1 MHIPD
6 GFLSPEVAAG
16 TAVVAAGAVGVGL
29 RRASARLDDRVVPL
43 LGVTGAFVFA
53 AQMLNFP
60 VAGGTSGHFLGAA
73 LATIL
78 LGPWLATLVLAVV
91 LATQSFVFADGG
103 DQRARGERPL
113 HGRVRRARHR
123 RPDAARPGECCRG
136 AAACCSRVAGAGAWL
151 AVIAGAGATAG
162 LLALSG
168 TVPLG
173 TVLPAMLAVHVVIG
187 LGEAVDHGRRAQ
199 RADGDQARPDRRL
212 GGAEPRARGP
222 RDRPGGVTMRR
233 ATDRRAGRRSPSP
246 RCAPLRLGL
255 TRRPGAGRRRPADSP
270 IAAPRRA
277 QDMRPP
283 PATSFPGVHDARLA
297 NAAAGFAGTLVVFA
311 ARRRP
316 RRRRPPAARARRMS
330 GLHALESAGLAG
342 DPASPVHRLD
352 ARAKLLG
359 LAGLTLVAATAGSW
373 PLLAGCA
380 LLLAAVAL
388 AARMPGAVHRA
399 PGARHP
405 AGRR

>member
-91 LATQSFVFADGG
+91 LATQCFVFADGG
-103 DQRARGERPL
+103 ISALGANVLCMGVCGALATGGLMLLAR
-113 HGRVRRARHR
+113 RVLPRR
-123 RPDAARPGECCRG
+123 RG
-136 AAACCSRVAGAGAWL
+136 VLLAVAGAGAWL
-151 AVIAGAGATAG
+151 AVIAGASATAL

-173 TVLPAMLAVHVVIG
+173 TVLPAMLSVHVVIG
-187 LGEAVDHGRRAQ
+187 LGEAAITVA
-199 RADGDQARPDRRL
+199 AVSALMATRPDL
-212 GGAEPRARGP
+212 IGAWAAAAAARGP

-233 ATDRRAGRRSPSP
+233 ALIAALVVAALAALAPFASGSPDGLERVAGDRGFADRARPAARCARRRLRRA
-246 RCAPLRLGL
+246 
-255 TRRPGAGRRRPADSP
+255 
-270 IAAPRRA
+270 RA
-277 QDMRPP
+277 SMTP
-283 PATSFPGVHDARLA
+283 RLA

-311 ARRRP
+311 LGAGLVAVVRHRP
-316 RRRRPPAARARRMS
+316 R
-330 GLHALESAGLAG
+330 
-342 DPASPVHRLD
+342 
-352 ARAKLLG
+352 
-359 LAGLTLVAATAGSW
+359 VA
-373 PLLAGCA
+373 
-380 LLLAAVAL
+380 
-388 AARMPGAVHRA
+388 
-399 PGARHP
+399 
-405 AGRR
+405 